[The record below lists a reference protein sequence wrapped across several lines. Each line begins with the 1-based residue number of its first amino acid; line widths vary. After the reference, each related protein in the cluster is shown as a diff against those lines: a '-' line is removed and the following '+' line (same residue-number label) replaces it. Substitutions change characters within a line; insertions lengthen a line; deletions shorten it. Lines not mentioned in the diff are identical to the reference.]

1 MNKPVHPTSRP
12 APHLG
17 SPRFASLHFVS
28 PESGRSS
35 ERRQKGRG
43 GWRFRV
49 FSTLFALFSSVLV
62 LDFAAL
68 AAEPKTN
75 SHIVFMIGE
84 DEYKTWETL
93 PQFAKTDLEP
103 RGFRVTVIHA
113 DPQDKNNFP
122 GLVAAIRDAD
132 LLFISLRRRTPLK
145 EQLDAVLAHLNSGKP
160 LIGIRTACHAFAP
173 QPKDK
178 ETVAA
183 NPKLA
188 AWAEFDP
195 EVLGGHYTGHH
206 GASPKTSLSVAPGAD
221 AHPILR
227 GVDVSKFEGNGSLY
241 KVSPLSET
249 ASPLL
254 IGAIPG
260 AASEPVAWTRSYGP
274 KNARIFFTSLGHPD
288 DFNNPEFRRLLRN
301 GIQWALQPEH

>member
-1 MNKPVHPTSRP
+1 MRIRAFNVME
-12 APHLG
+12 
-17 SPRFASLHFVS
+17 VC
-28 PESGRSS
+28 
-35 ERRQKGRG
+35 
-43 GWRFRV
+43 
-49 FSTLFALFSSVLV
+49 STLSRCLCTLLIALVFLALFAT
-62 LDFAAL
+62 AAL
-68 AAEPKTN
+68 ADRPKTN

-93 PQFAKTDLEP
+93 PEFVKTDLEP
-103 RGFRVTVIHA
+103 RGLRVTIVHA

-122 GLVAAIRDAD
+122 GLVAALGDAD

-145 EQLDAVLAHLNSGKP
+145 EQLDAVRAHLNAGKP

-195 EVLGGHYTGHH
+195 EVLGGHYTGHY
-206 GASPKTSLSVAPGAD
+206 GASPKTSISVVPGAG
-221 AHPILR
+221 AHPILS
-227 GVDVSKFEGNGSLY
+227 GVDVSKLQGNGSLY

-254 IGAIPG
+254 TGAIPG
-260 AASEPVAWTRSYGP
+260 ADSEPVAWTRSYGP
-274 KNARIFFTSLGHPD
+274 KKARIFFTSLGHPD
-288 DFNNPEFRRLLRN
+288 DFSNPEFRRLLSN
-301 GIQWALQPEH
+301 GIQWALQPSP